1 MTIDLL
7 SLRALVVSPDEGLRD
22 LFRHAA
28 ASLSI
33 PVEIVDVASA
43 TECRSAAGV
52 GADLAYLDAALH
64 LEELARATAAL
75 RAAGKPPFTVQL
87 AASASTQSFAT
98 DGLAG
103 RPSRF
108 EEAKWLL
115 ERSMRVRLP
124 SHVLIVDDSATM
136 RSIVRKT
143 LASTRFPLEVSE
155 ADEGFTALKL
165 VREAEFHIVFLDYNM
180 PDFSGLETLAE
191 FKREQRR
198 VNVVMMTSTPS
209 AERRASRSRPLFG
222 RGVSQEAVFSRGYRG
237 RAVELLRPAR
247 AQSKTSL
254 RAAWLLA

>member
-1 MTIDLL
+1 MTFELL
-7 SLRALVVSPDEGLRD
+7 SLRALAVSLDEGLRD
-22 LFRHAA
+22 LFRQAA
-28 ASLSI
+28 TSLSV
-33 PVEIVDVASA
+33 PVEIIDVASA
-43 TECRSAAGV
+43 AECRSAAGT
-52 GADLAYLDAALH
+52 GADLAYVDAALH
-64 LEELARATAAL
+64 LEEFTRAIAAL
-75 RAAGKPPFTVQL
+75 RAVGKPPFTVQL
-87 AASASTQSFAT
+87 AASATQSFAT

-124 SHVLIVDDSATM
+124 SQVLIVDDSATM
-136 RSIVRKT
+136 RGIVRKT

-155 ADEGFTALKL
+155 ADAGFTAIKL

-209 AERRASRSRPLFG
+209 AELADRARSLGAAFLKKPFFPADI
-222 RGVSQEAVFSRGYRG
+222 EAVLSSFYG
-237 RAVELLRPAR
+237 
-247 AQSKTSL
+247 L
-254 RAAWLLA
+254 RALNPKRA